1 MGARN
6 GFKLQDTASLFNL
19 LGQFDQLIRSV
30 AEDEVW
36 VQIPVTRSNRK
47 GAVSASFFFFH
58 QFPRTLASLRHTMIV
73 ETGSPRI
80 HYFIFRR
87 HTMNNCLCNVFDNN
101 NWIWIILIVLLFTCC
116 CGGC

>member
-36 VQIPVTRSNRK
+36 VQIPVTRSKRK
-47 GAVSASFFFFH
+47 GHHSVSFSFWRKLTGARNGFKLQDTAS
-58 QFPRTLASLRHTMIV
+58 
-73 ETGSPRI
+73 
-80 HYFIFRR
+80 
-87 HTMNNCLCNVFDNN
+87 NCKIRLPF
-101 NWIWIILIVLLFTCC
+101 LI
-116 CGGC
+116 